1 MKPSAISPTI
11 QNSSPYTHGHYTIKS
26 QPYRNTHGYPS
37 TLLIPTYLPSWHE
50 NFLVLVAG
58 LQRER
63 EKIQGPARR
72 NIPTTHTRSTAPPDV
87 APAAVHIHVQEYRH
101 TYIYIYIYI
110 YSLPPRHTHNCAAA
124 RERESTARCI
134 FRSPGNPRAHSTPS
148 VRRARASAEGCSSD
162 CA

>member
-124 RERESTARCI
+124 REREHRPLHFSLSRESARALHTLCA
-134 FRSPGNPRAHSTPS
+134 PRACQC
-148 VRRARASAEGCSSD
+148 RRLQQ
-162 CA
+162 